1 MTTLGFLG
9 LGKMGGPM
17 AARLAA
23 AGHGLVVYDKAGTSE
38 RAPAGAR
45 VAQSIAG
52 VAAEAETVFLSLPDG
67 AAVKDAT
74 REIIDALRRRTTTV
88 VDLSTIG
95 IAAAQAAAAEMAA
108 AGLDYLDA
116 PVSGGVT
123 GAIKGT
129 LAVMASGKRET
140 FERLKPALGAMA
152 KNLFH
157 VGEKPGQGQAMK
169 LLNNFLS
176 ATAMA
181 ATSEATIFGES
192 HGLDMATMLA
202 VLNVSTGQNTATS
215 DKFVNRVLTGSFDA
229 GFTTRLMAKDV
240 GLYLENVEAAGT
252 HAEVGRVVTGI
263 MARLA
268 SALPDADFT
277 RIYQFLGG
285 TRHSR

>member
-1 MTTLGFLG
+1 MTTFGFLG

-23 AGHGLVVYDKAGTSE
+23 AGHALIVYDKAGTSE
-38 RAPAGAR
+38 RAPPGACI
-45 VAQSIAG
+45 AQSVAG
-52 VAAEAETVFLSLPDG
+52 VMAEAESVFLSLPDG
-67 AAVKDAT
+67 PAVADVA
-74 REIIDALRRRTTTV
+74 REIVEALRRRTATV
-88 VDLSTIG
+88 IDLSTIG
-95 IAAAQAAAAEMAA
+95 IAAAQAAARDLAS
-108 AGLDYLDA
+108 AGMDYLDA
-116 PVSGGVT
+116 PVSGGVA
-123 GAIKGT
+123 GAVKGT
-129 LAVMASGKRET
+129 LAVMAAGKRET
-140 FERLKPALGAMA
+140 FERMKPALGAMA

-157 VGEKPGQGQAMK
+157 VGERPGQGQAMK
-169 LLNNFLS
+169 LVNNFLS

-215 DKFVNRVLTGSFDA
+215 DKFPNRVLTGTFDA

-252 HAEVGRVVTGI
+252 HAEIGRVVTAV

-268 SALPDADFT
+268 GTMPDADFT

-285 TRHSR
+285 TKHSP